1 MSLLEVDFDDAF
13 ERVNITDPRT
23 FFCAATIMVL
33 FGLMVGLGYYMIFTQ
48 FPDLKPDQRIAVVI
62 LSIMP
67 GVIAGSAPYI
77 YQKWKDEG
85 EIVF

>member
-13 ERVNITDPRT
+13 GQVNITEPKT
-23 FFCAATIMVL
+23 FFILATIMVL

-48 FPDLKPDQRIAVVI
+48 FPNLTIDQKVAVVI